1 MKARSHPDL
10 LDPEEQAQWQNF
22 VAEKLYGDG
31 DWLNL
36 RRFHA
41 RLDELSVTL
50 DAEGEV
56 TKLGYM
62 QQLREYGLALSE
74 RYPDTAGAAQ

>member
-1 MKARSHPDL
+1 MPLQKTLRVLVVRS
-10 LDPEEQAQWQNF
+10 PEREV
-22 VAEKLYGDG
+22 VAEKLHGDG

-74 RYPDTAGAAQ
+74 RYPDTVGAAQ